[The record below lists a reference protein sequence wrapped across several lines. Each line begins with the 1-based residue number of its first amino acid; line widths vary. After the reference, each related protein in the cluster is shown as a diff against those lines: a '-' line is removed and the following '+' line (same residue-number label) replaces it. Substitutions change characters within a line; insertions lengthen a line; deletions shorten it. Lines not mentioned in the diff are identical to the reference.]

1 VKEFETS
8 KSIIDARAL
17 VEQFSVASAK
27 QGEAL
32 RKAVGEATLK
42 GLQGRELTL
51 KNIKDVLKSVTA
63 AATQGAAANPAS
75 AVDVEAMLTKAFAG
89 MDAALLQAGEANR
102 RALGQLMGQGA
113 SLRDGPLKKA
123 LGDVEK
129 MEDILFA
136 TIDKAVQG
144 VPAPM

>member
-1 VKEFETS
+1 MRGKHMS
-8 KSIIDARAL
+8 RPIIDAQAL
-17 VEQFSVASAK
+17 VDQFSAASAK

-51 KNIKDVLKSVTA
+51 KNIKDVLKGVTA

-89 MDAALLQAGEANR
+89 MGAALLQAVEANR
-102 RALGQLMGQGA
+102 RALGQLMEQGRA
-113 SLRDGPLKKA
+113 C
-123 LGDVEK
+123 
-129 MEDILFA
+129 A
-136 TIDKAVQG
+136 TG
-144 VPAPM
+144 S